1 MCTIGM
7 LSGRRVQKPL
17 RQSPGTTSGGFLHWI
32 VDSIPFFSLSLAR
45 HWKDR
50 KGNV

>member
-1 MCTIGM
+1 MYVNHGHAQW
-7 LSGRRVQKPL
+7 S
-17 RQSPGTTSGGFLHWI
+17 QSPEATTSGFLQWI